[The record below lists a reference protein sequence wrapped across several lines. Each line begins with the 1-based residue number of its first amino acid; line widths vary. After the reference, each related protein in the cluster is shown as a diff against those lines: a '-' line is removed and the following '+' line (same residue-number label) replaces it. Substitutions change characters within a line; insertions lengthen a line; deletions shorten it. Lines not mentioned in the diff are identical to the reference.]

1 MHNSHYLFQ
10 GNFVEWLIL
19 FVKSDHD
26 SLLFMIFQIDKK
38 EERRK
43 KTFWLSVPFA
53 WSAFVTRYCVSG
65 YTADAQGW
73 DLRVRI
79 VSEDVQ
85 DQCLRMTWV
94 FRLAIYQK

>member
-26 SLLFMIFQIDKK
+26 SLLFMIFQIDEK

-43 KTFWLSVPFA
+43 KTFWLSVLSA

-79 VSEDVQ
+79 VSKDVLSPVSPH
-85 DQCLRMTWV
+85 DV
-94 FRLAIYQK
+94 GI